1 MKKRLLAFIVL
12 VSVLCMTFPAFAD
25 GITEKITGS
34 CGENLTYEYD
44 PSLKTL
50 TISGTG
56 KMTDYSLSAG
66 EEHVPWE
73 SLKNGIETVNIE
85 NGVTSIGSYTFYAC
99 RNLKS
104 ITIPDSV
111 TGIGEEAFES
121 TAYYEDDSKWE
132 NGVLY
137 IGNHLI
143 KAEND
148 ELKQAGISNYTVNS
162 GTKTI
167 ADSAFS
173 SCGVT
178 SITVPDS
185 VTSIGRFAFYF
196 CDELV
201 NITLPDS
208 VTSIG
213 DNAFYATY
221 LYNEWYGNSEQCNVL
236 YIGHH
241 LIKADEWALN
251 QAISKNNISSDYVV
265 KSVTKT
271 IADNAF
277 EGCESLTG
285 ITLPDSVA
293 SIGNCAFE
301 KCSSLTDITIPKSVR
316 SIGDYVFQ
324 TCVDLTD
331 ISVDPANTAYCDE
344 DGVLYNKEKTKIMR
358 FPTKNKKWKTSFII
372 PNSVTSIAD
381 GAFERC
387 WNLTDIAIPDSV
399 KSIGNSAFESCEKL
413 TSITIPD
420 SVTGIGDSALL
431 GCSSLIKVI
440 IPDGVTE
447 IGYRT
452 FYNCSDLTSVTI
464 PNSVQIVDK
473 EAFEKCTNLKTVNYI
488 GSEADWEN
496 VTGSGK
502 NNLKNVNHLSGI
514 SAKRSE
520 DRKIVVKPINIENGK
535 NVILALYD
543 GDKLVEMQQSS
554 DYGEDNREI
563 TFTTTK
569 DYTRARVMVWE
580 SLSKMTPVCGIKT
593 LRIN

>member
-1 MKKRLLAFIVL
+1 MKKRILACIVFMA
-12 VSVLCMTFPAFAD
+12 VLCTTFPTFAD
-25 GITEKITGS
+25 GTTGKITGS
-34 CGENLTYEYD
+34 CGKNLTYEYD

-56 KMTDYSLSAG
+56 KMADYSLSAG
-66 EEHVPWE
+66 EEHVPWD
-73 SLKNGIETVNIE
+73 SLKNEIETVNIE
-85 NGVTSIGSYTFYAC
+85 SGVTSIGSHAFYAC

-121 TAYYEDDSKWE
+121 TAYYEDDSKWV

-148 ELKQAGISNYTVNS
+148 ELEQAGISNYTVKS

-196 CDELV
+196 CDNLV

-213 DNAFYATY
+213 DNAFYATS
-221 LYNEWYGNSEQCNVL
+221 LYNEWYKNSEQCNVL
-236 YIGHH
+236 YIGNH
-241 LIKADEWALN
+241 LIKADEWELN
-251 QAISKNNISSDYVV
+251 QAISEKKISSDYVV
-265 KSVTKT
+265 KSGTKT
-271 IADNAF
+271 IADSAF
-277 EGCESLTG
+277 YYCDHLTSIEIPNG
-285 ITLPDSVA
+285 VV
-293 SIGNCAFE
+293 SIGNRAFDS
-301 KCSSLTDITIPKSVR
+301 CSSLTDITIPKSVS

-324 TCVDLTD
+324 TCVGLTD

-344 DGVLYNKEKTKIMR
+344 DGVLYNKAKTKIMR
-358 FPTKNKKWKTSFII
+358 FPTENKKWKTSFII

-387 WNLTDIAIPDSV
+387 WNLTDIAIPGSV

-502 NNLKNVNHLSGI
+502 NNLTNVNYLSGI
-514 SAKRSE
+514 SARRSE
-520 DRKIVVKPINIENGK
+520 DGNIVVKPINIAAGK
-535 NVILALYD
+535 TVILALYD
-543 GDKLVEMQQSS
+543 GDKFVEMQHEYS
-554 DYGEDNREI
+554 ETNREI
-563 TFTTTK
+563 TFIPTK
-569 DYTRARVMVWE
+569 TYTRAKVMIWN
-580 SLSKMTPVCGIKT
+580 SLSEMSPVCDFKIVK
-593 LRIN
+593 